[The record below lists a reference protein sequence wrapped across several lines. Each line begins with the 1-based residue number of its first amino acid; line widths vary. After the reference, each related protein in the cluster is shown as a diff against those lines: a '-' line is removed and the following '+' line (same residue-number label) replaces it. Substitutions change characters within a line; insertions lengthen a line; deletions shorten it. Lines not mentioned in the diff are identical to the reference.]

1 MKTAQNRDME
11 LKTKP
16 DLDGVKKRWNAF
28 WEGEVLDRPMVCA
41 AAPKDGGRRLVNT
54 MGTRYW
60 NPCNGNYSAQ
70 LDLLDEWAETTHFMG
85 DLIPFFSP
93 DHGPDQFGAWLGSEL
108 KFAPDNMATNW
119 AEPVLKDWSSFLP
132 VELKEDNPVLQ
143 SVLEYSALLKEHG
156 EGKYIVG
163 MADLHSHMDAFSS
176 LRHPDALC
184 MDLYDEPEL
193 VHQGLAQVRA
203 MYQPIYEKLYEAGG
217 MSKETGTIGWF
228 PMWCEG
234 KTAAV
239 QCDFS
244 VFIGNSMWREF
255 VLPGVEEEVNYLD
268 HCFYHLDGK
277 QQLMHLDD
285 LLALPNL
292 DGVQWVPGA
301 GEPAMFARCWRDI
314 LKKILHAGK
323 KVIVYGVMDFDIV
336 KDVHNDIGAQGVVYQ
351 IQGRTH
357 DEMQA
362 IIQWLAD
369 NT

>member
-1 MKTAQNRDME
+1 
-11 LKTKP
+11 
-16 DLDGVKKRWNAF
+16 
-28 WEGEVLDRPMVCA
+28 
-41 AAPKDGGRRLVNT
+41 
-54 MGTRYW
+54 
-60 NPCNGNYSAQ
+60 
-70 LDLLDEWAETTHFMG
+70 
-85 DLIPFFSP
+85 
-93 DHGPDQFGAWLGSEL
+93 
-108 KFAPDNMATNW
+108 
-119 AEPVLKDWSSFLP
+119 
-132 VELKEDNPVLQ
+132 
-143 SVLEYSALLKEHG
+143 
-156 EGKYIVG
+156 
-163 MADLHSHMDAFSS
+163 
-176 LRHPDALC
+176 
-184 MDLYDEPEL
+184 
-193 VHQGLAQVRA
+193 
-203 MYQPIYEKLYEAGG
+203 
-217 MSKETGTIGWF
+217 
-228 PMWCEG
+228 MWCEG

-301 GEPAMFARCWRDI
+301 GEPAMFARCWRYI

-369 NT
+369 KT